1 MTHGVTSFYLPSSSD
16 SSSNA
21 SSDGATNVAP
31 TEKPPTELTDPL
43 NEYLQFRDVSPIR
56 SRLNVPWEN
65 ASERTKRYYL
75 RKAGQAVTAVVY
87 DIAPNN
93 GPELFQELRA
103 CNISQNELTDKATFS
118 DCNVDTTLMEALV
131 ECYVAANGWETRRQI
146 LSIMAD
152 KMPFKQ
158 LKQWIPDLTKHTFT
172 EAKRHCL
179 IKGRGVPV
187 QPVTVPRTRFSTS
200 QVDHFVEFITSS
212 HIVQDLPFGEKTI
225 TLSTRETIKVP
236 NVIRIMIPERITTQY
251 LNYCKESGFEP
262 LNRSTLLRILNIC
275 AASTRKSLQGLDYIT
290 SAGTEA
296 FDDLC
301 EVVKTL
307 GDLGQGMRWSKEQ
320 QDHLRASKHYLKSDY
335 KVPHFF
341 YFSLKQD

>member
-1 MTHGVTSFYLPSSSD
+1 
-16 SSSNA
+16 
-21 SSDGATNVAP
+21 
-31 TEKPPTELTDPL
+31 
-43 NEYLQFRDVSPIR
+43 
-56 SRLNVPWEN
+56 VPWED
-65 ASERTKRYYL
+65 ASDRTKRYYL
-75 RKAGQAVTAVVY
+75 RKAGQAVTAIVH
-87 DIAPNN
+87 DIAPND
-93 GPELFQELRA
+93 GTQLFQGVCYSNTIQDELA
-103 CNISQNELTDKATFS
+103 DQASPG
-118 DCNVDTTLMEALV
+118 VDEALIEALA
-131 ECYVAANGWETRRQI
+131 ECYVAADSWETRRQI

-158 LKQWIPDLTKHTFT
+158 LKQWIPDLTKYTFT

-179 IKGRGVPV
+179 IQGRGVPV
-187 QPVTVPRTRFSTS
+187 QPVTVPRMRFSTS
-200 QVDHFVEFITSS
+200 QVEHFVEFITSS

-251 LNYCKESGFEP
+251 INYCKESRFEP

-301 EVVKTL
+301 DVVETL
-307 GDLGQGMRWSKEQ
+307 GDLGQGMGWSKEQ
-320 QDHLRASKHYLKSDY
+320 KHRLRASKRYLKSDY
-335 KVPHFF
+335 KVQQI
-341 YFSLKQD
+341 YMVCIQRA